1 MKIIDLTGG
10 IGSGKTTVGNMF
22 RELGVPVY
30 VADLEAKNL
39 MNTSK
44 VIKRQLI
51 EKFGDQAYSHG
62 ELNRN
67 FLAAKVFNDEVELSK
82 INNIVHPKV
91 KEHFEKW
98 LSKQTS
104 PYVIKEVAIIFEHNR
119 QNEYDAIIL
128 VVSDK
133 QHRLER
139 VMKRDN
145 STREKVIS
153 IMNNQMADDAKIP
166 LSNYIIQN
174 TTLESTKKQV
184 EDLHKKLLES

>member
-1 MKIIDLTGG
+1 MKVIGLTGG
-10 IGSGKTTVGNMF
+10 IGSGKTTVANMF

-51 EKFGDQAYSHG
+51 EKFGSQAYANG

-67 FLAAKVFNDEVELSK
+67 FLAAKVFNDEVELQK
-82 INNIVHPKV
+82 INSIVHPKV
-91 KEHFEKW
+91 KEHFDKW

-119 QNEYDAIIL
+119 QDEYDAIIL

-133 QHRLER
+133 QQRLER

-153 IMNNQMADDAKIP
+153 IMNNQMADDVKIP
-166 LSNYIIQN
+166 LSNYIIEN
-174 TTLESTKKQV
+174 TTLQSTKAQV
-184 EDLHKKLLES
+184 EEIHKTLIES